1 MTVGGTLLRRKSLL
15 SASFSPYFCPLQ
27 NRNMKSEINIQVE
40 LAEDKM
46 PEAISWKAPGG
57 GVDDWQKSKAILLGL
72 WDGEEKSALR
82 IDLWTSKMMV
92 DEMNDFFYQTLVGM
106 ADTYVRAT
114 RNEDLAKEMRQ
125 YASAFLKKASDA
137 LEQAE
142 KQNGQ

>member
-1 MTVGGTLLRRKSLL
+1 MT
-15 SASFSPYFCPLQ
+15 
-27 NRNMKSEINIQVE
+27 SEINIQVE

-46 PEAISWKAPGG
+46 PESISWKAPGG
-57 GVDDWQKSKAILLGL
+57 GVDDWQKAKAILMGL

-92 DEMNDFFYQTLVGM
+92 DEMNDFFYQTLFGM

-114 RNEDLAKEMRQ
+114 RNEQLGAELKKFAKD
-125 YASAFLKKASDA
+125 FLKKASDA

-142 KQNGQ
+142 KQNG